1 MFDYDDERRLFSG
14 LNIIYIDQ
22 WNVEMPRIAASHL
35 YNYNMM
41 NIYLWDRFRSDCWKK
56 YRMAFYEICPVKKF
70 KLN

>member
-35 YNYNMM
+35 YDYNMM
-41 NIYLWDRFRSDCWKK
+41 HIYLWYRFRSDC
-56 YRMAFYEICPVKKF
+56 
-70 KLN
+70 